1 MRIPFTKN
9 MKQIDVLVDSLIRK
23 GHIQEEDRDVYLYG
37 FDITFYTIWSTA
49 ALLLIGL
56 LLRQFWAAVVIISGF
71 YTFQTTGGGYHAKTH
86 FRCFLTMVVG
96 LLVGLSAVFIKDH
109 YILLWVLLGIGALL
123 LLLIPLVLHPNKSY
137 LETEKKRLTIKSIV
151 MTLSLLVSVVVLNI
165 FWNRMLYA
173 FAAVFLLAGVSRI
186 TGKIVYNRNTA
197 A

>member
-86 FRCFLTMVVG
+86 LRCFLTMVVG
-96 LLVGLSAVFIKDH
+96 LLVGLSAVFIQDH
-109 YILLWVLLGIGALL
+109 LFLLWSLLVIGALL
-123 LLLIPLVLHPNKSY
+123 LFLVPLVLHPNKSY
-137 LETEKKRLTIKSIV
+137 LEPEKKRLTIKSIIV
-151 MTLSLLVSVVVLNI
+151 TLSLLVSVVVLNI
-165 FWNRMLYA
+165 FWSRMLYA